1 MIDPE
6 LLKRLEALG
15 LKTGDAQWVETQP
28 VDINE
33 LPTVQKNRELL
44 MKLRELLQAELAE
57 NQSRLEA
64 ALEQRERM
72 KNGGGA

>member
-1 MIDPE
+1 VIDPE
-6 LLKRLEALG
+6 MLKRLEALG
-15 LKTGDAQWVETQP
+15 LKPEDARWVETQP

-33 LPTVQKNRELL
+33 LPTIQKNRELL
-44 MKLRELLQAELAE
+44 MKLRELLQTELAE
-57 NQSRLEA
+57 SRSKLEA

>member
-1 MIDPE
+1 VIDPE

-15 LKTGDAQWVETQP
+15 LKPGDAQWVETQP

-44 MKLRELLQAELAE
+44 RKLRELLQAELAE
-57 NQSRLEA
+57 SQSRLEA

>member
-6 LLKRLEALG
+6 MLKRLEALG
-15 LKTGDAQWVETQP
+15 LKPEDARWVETQP
-28 VDINE
+28 VDLNE
-33 LPTVQKNRELL
+33 LPTIQKNRELL
-44 MKLRELLQAELAE
+44 RKLRELLQTELAE
-57 NQSRLEA
+57 SRSKLEA

>member
-15 LKTGDAQWVETQP
+15 LKPGDAQWVETQP

-44 MKLRELLQAELAE
+44 RKLRELLQAELAE
-57 NQSRLEA
+57 SQSRLEA